1 MGVLIK
7 VIGAD
12 KQSDEYQAAEKLY
25 DIIMAALPKN
35 CIGEVLIYASAT
47 LIGQKTKDVDLILMG
62 ILQNYSTSADFVYGD
77 EEINGD
83 VMISSFCTTIEIKSH
98 DINGITRQ
106 GTDWYVPYASGQHCV
121 TTQSNNQKY
130 ALKNYFEQTLG
141 YSPYVTNIIWFINAS
156 ELELNQMRRMP
167 NGNVRSNVMG
177 YDISLRDIMQLI
189 IWQALPFKKGRFFY
203 LDSCRGKISVQQAK
217 GALDLFS
224 QVKAASG
231 ELTRKRIEQM
241 TSKNISSKTRFADN
255 GQLLI
260 YRGRAGTGK
269 TVGLIQIAIR
279 IVDEHDARALILTYN
294 RALVSDI
301 RRLFSFA
308 ELPDMF
314 EDSSVMIMS
323 MQSYFYKLASHG
335 LFDGELDGDY
345 FLRNY
350 ENILQDLYEMLLED
364 SDSEWIKSITSN
376 DELNWDY
383 VLIDEAQDWMS
394 IERDIILKIFHE
406 GKVIVADGG
415 QQFVRRIKPC
425 DWSSVKLR
433 QTIKLKTCLRQ
444 KNNLVNFCNHF
455 SETISPLQNRIIA
468 SEKMPGGRILIIED
482 KTKII
487 QVVKEERKRLE
498 TEGNIPY
505 DLLMFVPPSMVE
517 NAGKSRRFRD
527 IDEYER
533 AGIYIWD
540 GTNEYQRSEY
550 SIRTDESRVLQY
562 DSARGLEAWTVV
574 CMDYDEFLDYKR
586 NDFHADEGNRLLLES
601 PQDTLNKYMINWALL
616 PLTRAIDTIVLTLK
630 DLNSETAQ
638 ILKGLSRDYPDY
650 VFWI

>member
-25 DIIMAALPKN
+25 DIITAGLPKN

-62 ILQNYSTSADFVYGD
+62 ILQNYSTRADFMYGD

-533 AGIYIWD
+533 AGIYLWD

>member
-25 DIIMAALPKN
+25 DIITAGLPKN

-62 ILQNYSTSADFVYGD
+62 ILQNYSIKADFMYGD
-77 EEINGD
+77 EEDNGD

-106 GTDWYVPYASGQHCV
+106 GTDWYVPYAGGQHCV

-189 IWQALPFKKGRFFY
+189 IWQAPPFKKGRFFY

-498 TEGNIPY
+498 SEGNIPY

-533 AGIYIWD
+533 AGIYLWD

-630 DLNSETAQ
+630 DLNSKTAQ

>member
-1 MGVLIK
+1 MSVLIK

-25 DIIMAALPKN
+25 DIIMAGLPKN

-141 YSPYVTNIIWFINAS
+141 YSPYITNIIWFINAS
-156 ELELNQMRRMP
+156 ELELNQMKRMP

-189 IWQALPFKKGRFFY
+189 IWQAPPSKKGRFFY

-279 IVDEHDARALILTYN
+279 IVDEYDARALMLTYN

-323 MQSYFYKLASHG
+323 MQSYFYKLASQG
-335 LFDGELDGDY
+335 LFDGKLDGDY

-364 SDSEWIKSITSN
+364 SDSEWIKAITSN

-406 GKVIVADGG
+406 GKIIVADGG

-487 QVVKEERKRLE
+487 QVIKEERKRLE

-517 NAGKSRRFRD
+517 NAGKSRRFRN

-533 AGIYIWD
+533 AGIYLWD

>member
-1 MGVLIK
+1 MSVLIK

-25 DIIMAALPKN
+25 DIIMAGLPKN

-141 YSPYVTNIIWFINAS
+141 YSPYITNIIWFINAS
-156 ELELNQMRRMP
+156 ELELNQMKRMP

-189 IWQALPFKKGRFFY
+189 IWQAPPSKKGRFFY

-279 IVDEHDARALILTYN
+279 IVDEYDARALMLTYN

-323 MQSYFYKLASHG
+323 MQSYFYKLASQG
-335 LFDGELDGDY
+335 LFDGKLDGDY

-364 SDSEWIKSITSN
+364 SDSEWIKAITSN

-406 GKVIVADGG
+406 GKIIVADGG

-487 QVVKEERKRLE
+487 QVIKEERKRLE

-517 NAGKSRRFRD
+517 NAGKSRRFRN

-533 AGIYIWD
+533 AGIYLWD

-586 NDFHADEGNRLLLES
+586 NDFHVDEGNRLLLES